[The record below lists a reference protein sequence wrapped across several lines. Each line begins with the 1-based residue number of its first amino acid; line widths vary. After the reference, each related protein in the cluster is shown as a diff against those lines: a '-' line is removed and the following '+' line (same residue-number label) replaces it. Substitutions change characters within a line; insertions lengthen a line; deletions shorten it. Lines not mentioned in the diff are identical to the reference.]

1 MKVSE
6 LRQKTEKE
14 LKRQLINDKEKLQA
28 LRFDMVAGKVKNVRA
43 IRTTRKEIATIMTVL
58 GEKKYMNHA

>member
-6 LRQKTEKE
+6 LRQKTKAD
-14 LKRQLINDKEKLQA
+14 LLRQLRSDKEKLQA

-58 GEKKYMNHA
+58 TEK